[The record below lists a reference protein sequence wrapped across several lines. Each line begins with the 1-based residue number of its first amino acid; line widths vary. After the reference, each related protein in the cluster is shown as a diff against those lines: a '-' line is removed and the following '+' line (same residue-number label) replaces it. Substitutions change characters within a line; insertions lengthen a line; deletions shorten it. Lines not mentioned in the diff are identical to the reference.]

1 MTSVKCCHLLIL
13 PEHYRH
19 WHDINP
25 YTSNILVK
33 RDVSEKKQLIWL
45 GVEYWNILL
54 IFHVNV
60 LYIKCSLNTVTASRK
75 FEILTLGIWI
85 SQWFQSCSPSY
96 LQNLQFFPNCP
107 RREALLFY
115 KMIIFISLGKSS
127 PQTDTRR
134 LCYTLFEGTWS
145 LLWSSIQNLEKRTCQ
160 F

>member
-85 SQWFQSCSPSY
+85 SQWLFLS
-96 LQNLQFFPNCP
+96 LLVNP
-107 RREALLFY
+107 RHRQ
-115 KMIIFISLGKSS
+115 IHDVSV
-127 PQTDTRR
+127 
-134 LCYTLFEGTWS
+134 TLFEGTRSW
-145 LLWSSIQNLEKRTCQ
+145 LWLSKQNLQERNCQ

>member
-85 SQWFQSCSPSY
+85 SQWLFLS
-96 LQNLQFFPNCP
+96 LLVNP
-107 RREALLFY
+107 RHRQIYEV
-115 KMIIFISLGKSS
+115 SV
-127 PQTDTRR
+127 
-134 LCYTLFEGTWS
+134 TLFEGTRSW
-145 LLWSSIQNLEKRTCQ
+145 LWLSKQNLQERNCQ